1 MVTDWDG
8 ATGAPTPG
16 RSSEA
21 PEPAA
26 TPRHPDHADP
36 GADGSPPAGRAVHLI
51 DAGEMLD
58 RLDAEAVAQKLR
70 DRSFFWLDLRSP
82 DEADFQTLAELFGF
96 HHLAL
101 EDSRA
106 FGERPK
112 LDDYGDYAFLVVYGV
127 NAHPEDLVELAE
139 VHCFISPHYL
149 VTVHRAYCPG
159 FEEVRRWLLD
169 RRDLQHPG
177 GALTY
182 RVADSLVDSFFP
194 VLADFDDRL
203 DALEDDIFVD
213 PDDAQ
218 LQDVLRMKRALVA
231 LRKVVTPQRDLCA
244 RLVNG
249 ALTIPAPATLDEPAR
264 REAERYYRDLYDHL
278 IRIADLVD
286 TYRDLMTGTMDVYLS
301 TVQNR
306 MDSVMKKLTVIATIF
321 LPLTWLTG
329 FFGMN
334 FGAMVKAVG
343 DWQAFVILGV
353 GLQVAA
359 VVILLWLMRSRR
371 WL

>member
-1 MVTDWDG
+1 L
-8 ATGAPTPG
+8 
-16 RSSEA
+16 
-21 PEPAA
+21 
-26 TPRHPDHADP
+26 
-36 GADGSPPAGRAVHLI
+36 PPAGRAVHLI
-51 DAGEMLD
+51 DADEMLD
-58 RLDAEAVAQKLR
+58 CLDAEAVAQRLR

-82 DEADFQTLAELFGF
+82 DEADFRTLAELFGF
-96 HHLAL
+96 HPLAL
-101 EDSRA
+101 EDSQA

-112 LDDYGDYAFLVVYGV
+112 FDDYGDYAFLVLYGV